1 MTVQRRMSR
10 RDFLRSSLVVGAAGA
25 LAAGCVEG
33 MPAAAPADGSAAMP
47 EMTEVRASHW
57 WGGFMTPSFD
67 AAMKALP
74 ITITEEMTPH
84 GEYPQK
90 LLTQMAGGVA
100 PDLIEV
106 DAYWFGD
113 FWSSDRLA
121 PLDDLVADR
130 DMDTFGVDQWLE
142 NGFKGNLYG
151 ISIFYPEQ
159 LTLWI
164 NRGMTDAE
172 GIDIPNPGEPGFDS
186 WTWDDL
192 VEAAQALTKRSSD
205 GTVEQWGMSM
215 GVGGL
220 GGLGATMAYQSG
232 GNIFDTEDNYGETE
246 IQLTSPEVIES
257 FQLRY
262 DMVHTHQVA
271 MPPSEL
277 ESVGGSSRAWSA
289 ERSAFTVS
297 WGNPQNIVEHPFIY
311 DHLPWPY
318 VEQKLQIVGGNCW
331 ALNKDTEVV
340 DAAFDLMWFV
350 TTDDLWAQYRT
361 DSFHNA
367 SFDTRNHIDRMPA
380 GTNRD
385 LAEGAVFRDPATK
398 NPAFEG
404 GGDGVFRPRWLGEK
418 ASLRILRRMNTA
430 EQEIL
435 LELKTVE
442 EALTEAKAEID
453 GWLQA

>member
-1 MTVQRRMSR
+1 MTQQKRMSR
-10 RDFLRSSLVVGAAGA
+10 RDFLRGSLVGAAGV
-25 LAAGCVEG
+25 LAVSCVEG
-33 MPAAAPADGSAAMP
+33 MPGAAPAEEGAVAKEITD
-47 EMTEVRASHW
+47 VRASHW

-67 AAMKALP
+67 AAAKALP
-74 ITITEEMTPH
+74 ITVTEEMTPW

-100 PDLIEV
+100 PDMIEV

-113 FWSSDRLA
+113 FWTSERLA
-121 PLDDLVADR
+121 ALDDLVADR
-130 DMDTFGVDQWLE
+130 DMTKFGVDQWLE
-142 NGFKGNLYG
+142 NGFNGKLYG

-164 NRGMTDAE
+164 NKEMAEAE
-172 GIDIPNPGEPGFDS
+172 GIAIPNPGDPDFDT

-192 VEAAQALTKRSSD
+192 LEALNALTKRSAD
-205 GTVEQWGMSM
+205 GTVERYGMTM
-215 GVGGL
+215 GIGGL
-220 GGLGATMAYQSG
+220 GGIGATMVYQSG
-232 GNIFDTEDNYGETE
+232 GMMFNTEDNYGETE
-246 IQLTSPEVIES
+246 ILLTTPEVIES

-262 DMVHTHQVA
+262 DLVHTHKVA

-289 ERSAFTVS
+289 ERSAMTVS
-297 WGNPQNIVEHPFIY
+297 WGNPQNIVEHPFVY
-311 DHLPWPY
+311 DHLPYPY
-318 VEQKLQIVGGNCW
+318 VEQKLQIYGGNCW
-331 ALNKDTEVV
+331 ALNKASEVLEE
-340 DAAFDLMWFV
+340 AFDLMWFV

-367 SFDTRNHIDRMPA
+367 SYDTRNHIDRMPA

-398 NPAFEG
+398 NPEFSG
-404 GGDGVFRPRWLGEK
+404 GGDGVFRARWLGEK

-430 EQEIL
+430 EEEIL
-435 LELKTVE
+435 LQKKTVE
-442 EALTEAKAEID
+442 EALADAKAEID
-453 GWLQA
+453 GWLQ